1 MFPNPEDAEG
11 HISAEIP
18 DSTGTLLSMADL
30 PEAYAHMFTTYVET
44 GKTKWTIKFS
54 HKSKEAK

>member
-1 MFPNPEDAEG
+1 
-11 HISAEIP
+11 
-18 DSTGTLLSMADL
+18 MADL
-30 PEAYAHMFTTYVET
+30 PEAYAHMFTTYAET